1 MIAARTKAWIGGI
14 TAACL
19 ALAAGATPAGAASGR
34 TAHAVTQTQV
44 RIVRLFDGRGNLNPG
59 GRLLSFASGSCG
71 SGSIADERSN

>member
-1 MIAARTKAWIGGI
+1 MLWREDSTMIAARTKAWIGGI

-44 RIVRLFDGRGNLNPG
+44 RIVRLG
-59 GRLLSFASGSCG
+59 AS
-71 SGSIADERSN
+71 RSWSMR